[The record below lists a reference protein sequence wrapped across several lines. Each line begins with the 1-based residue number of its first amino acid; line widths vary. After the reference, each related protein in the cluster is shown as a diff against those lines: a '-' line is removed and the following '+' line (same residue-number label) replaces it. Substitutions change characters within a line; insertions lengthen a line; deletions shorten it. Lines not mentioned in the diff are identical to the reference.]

1 MPKILIT
8 GNGFDLFHG
17 LPTKYGHFM
26 AVMKTIEK
34 YDFKPEVTFED
45 LFGDTFK
52 NEFTEDYKLI
62 QNNYK
67 TENIL
72 FDRTKIKELEEKLR
86 TNNWYNYFK
95 TVLEIETWIDFENE
109 INIALSE
116 VLEILNHDTISKQD
130 AFVECQKHSLLSF
143 FNLFD
148 KTQPTGLRLNK
159 KYTKEKKVRTGL
171 YKNPEIND
179 KKIFED
185 LSVSLNDFKIIFNR
199 YFVDIV
205 DKFYPN
211 IKIDFLFPLRNIK
224 EIYTFN
230 YTPTIEK
237 IYNIDVSRVTY
248 LHGKI
253 NPNDD
258 DQNLILGVDDI
269 PETLKKI
276 KLYNFT
282 KYYQK
287 IKNRANL
294 KFIDVPKRRSNAMT
308 KTTFYI
314 IGHSLDESDKIYLI
328 DLFNYLEMDMN
339 MKTKVCV
346 FYYNDNDF
354 ENKLRNIYSIIDKDI
369 LAEKNKKGLFYF
381 LELTPENIDL
391 ELNEK
396 DDDFSNV
403 FEPQVF

>member
-1 MPKILIT
+1 MSKILIT
-8 GNGFDLFHG
+8 GNGFDLFHH

-34 YDFKPEVTFED
+34 YDFNKELTFED
-45 LFGDTFK
+45 LFGDKFK
-52 NEFTEDYKLI
+52 REFTEDYKLI

-72 FDRTKIKELEEKLR
+72 FDKVKIKELEEKLR

-179 KKIFED
+179 KKLFED
-185 LSVSLNDFKIIFNR
+185 LSISLNDFKIIFNR

-237 IYNIDVSRVTY
+237 IYNLDKSRVIY
-248 LHGKI
+248 LHGKT

-258 DQNLILGVDDI
+258 EQNLILGVDDI

-294 KFIDVPKRRSNAMT
+294 KFIKIPERKTNMLGD
-308 KTTFYI
+308 TTFYI
-314 IGHSLDESDKIYLI
+314 VGHSLDDSDKIYI
-328 DLFNYLEMDMN
+328 QDLFNYLEMDLKRN
-339 MKTKVCV
+339 TKICV
-346 FYYNDNDF
+346 FYYNDRDF
-354 ENKLRNIYSIIDKDI
+354 ENKLSNIYSIIDKNV
-369 LAEKNKKGLFYF
+369 LAERNKEGRFNF
-381 LELTPENIDL
+381 LKLTQENINR
-391 ELNEK
+391 ELI
-396 DDDFSNV
+396 
-403 FEPQVF
+403 